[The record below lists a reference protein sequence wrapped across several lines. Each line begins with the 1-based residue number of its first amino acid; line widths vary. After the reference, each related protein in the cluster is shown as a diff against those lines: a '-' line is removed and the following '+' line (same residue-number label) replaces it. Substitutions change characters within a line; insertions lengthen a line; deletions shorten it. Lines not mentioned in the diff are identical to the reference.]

1 MADQTATAPV
11 VDEWD
16 DAGPFLYRILPE
28 TGLNAFF
35 HEERDN
41 IRISRS
47 LGKWW
52 LGEDGVMGQ
61 TPYDT
66 LEEAKAAGDEQVN
79 ELEEGLNAMLLE
91 EAGLDAEAWRVD
103 LSHGISFYENGG
115 DRWIYGDTRDGMAD
129 RQRWEAMRG
138 CEMVSKGH
146 ETVAAALAAFT
157 IPQPQTA

>member
-1 MADQTATAPV
+1 MAQHDIQAPV

-28 TGLNAFF
+28 TGLDAFF

-52 LGEDGVMGQ
+52 LAEDGVMGQ

-66 LEEAKAAGDEQVN
+66 LAQAKAAGDEQMA

-103 LSHGISFYENGG
+103 VSHGISFYENGG
-115 DRWIYGDTRDGMAD
+115 DCWIYGDTRDGMAD

-138 CEMVSKGH
+138 DEMVSRGH
-146 ETVAAALAAFT
+146 DTVAKALASFT
-157 IPQPQTA
+157 NAPGAKA